1 MIENNILA
9 ISNVMFRNKEDWS
22 KVSDDQK
29 DQFFFIF
36 NRYFSKRYPIESQLL
51 NSKSIDKTI
60 GMDLWFNFMKS
71 KPYPKWFWSKPKEE
85 KIKGDI
91 SEKEFKRLLS
101 HLQIKSEELDFLIK
115 HHKDEVIEELEYLKK
130 IDK

>member
-36 NRYFSKRYPIESQLL
+36 NRYFSKKYPMESQLL

-71 KPYPKWFWSKPKEE
+71 KPYPKWFWSKSKEE
-85 KIKGDI
+85 KSKSDI
-91 SEKEFKRLLS
+91 SAQEIKRLLI

-115 HHKDEVIEELEYLKK
+115 HHKDEIIEELEYLKK